1 MQATLAF
8 CFDLITIAIP
18 PALPACMIVGV
29 AYAVQRL
36 RQKSVFCIAPTRVNM
51 AGKVNRC
58 CFDKTGTLTR
68 DGLDL
73 LAVPARLDSLSFPL
87 MFEPLAPRLLWAINP
102 TARVRKDSSAMI
114 AAPWLS

>member
-1 MQATLAF
+1 MQATLLWPDGHVCPMQATLAF

-73 LAVPARLDSLSFPL
+73 LSVPRP
-87 MFEPLAPRLLWAINP
+87 PRFAFF
-102 TARVRKDSSAMI
+102 
-114 AAPWLS
+114 

>member
-73 LAVPARLDSLSFPL
+73 LAVPRPPRFSFL
-87 MFEPLAPRLLWAINP
+87 FSFLIRLLLLAYSGRSIRP
-102 TARVRKDSSAMI
+102 HGSERI
-114 AAPWLS
+114 APQ

>member
-73 LAVPARLDSLSFPL
+73 LAVPRPPRFAFFSSNVRSACSSLTLGDQSDRTGP
-87 MFEPLAPRLLWAINP
+87 
-102 TARVRKDSSAMI
+102 KG
-114 AAPWLS
+114 

>member
-102 TARVRKDSSAMI
+102 TARFRKDSSAMI